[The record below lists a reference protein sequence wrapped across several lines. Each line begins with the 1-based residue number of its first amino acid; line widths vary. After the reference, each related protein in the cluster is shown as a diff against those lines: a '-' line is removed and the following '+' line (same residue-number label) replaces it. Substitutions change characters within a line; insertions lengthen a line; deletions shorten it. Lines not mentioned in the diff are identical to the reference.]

1 MAQTCNMTE
10 VVRIAI
16 AEDNRRLAEILQ
28 QKIELHPRFQV
39 VANVGNGQRLVDT
52 LSEGLEVDLVFMDI
66 NMPGLNGILAT
77 EKVVSRWPQVRVV
90 MSTVYDDED
99 NLFHAIQAGAVGY
112 MLKDQ
117 PPEELHAA
125 IEDAIK
131 GGVPMS
137 PDIARK
143 SLQLIRNKG
152 KSSKPKQNLGLTN
165 REVQILQELSAGNT
179 YQTIA
184 DRLFISLGTVR
195 KHIEHIYR
203 KLQVSNKLDAVRKY
217 ESQS

>member
-1 MAQTCNMTE
+1 MTE